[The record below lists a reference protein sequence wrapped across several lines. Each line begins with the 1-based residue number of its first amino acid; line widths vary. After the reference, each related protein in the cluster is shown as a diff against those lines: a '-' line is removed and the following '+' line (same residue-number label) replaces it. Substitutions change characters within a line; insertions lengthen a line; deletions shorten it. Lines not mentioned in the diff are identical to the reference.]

1 MKKLLL
7 SLLLL
12 APLAHAQ
19 DAKPASA
26 KETDMGQCQAFI
38 ILVGLA
44 AKSGNNNERLVFA
57 QERLRSAIAQVQAQH
72 LRSDV
77 VDEVGYDYLQKFN
90 NVRKGGD
97 DDALHTTLLTAGK
110 SCVKLGI
117 LDQEEL

>member
-44 AKSGNNNERLVFA
+44 AKNTNDTERLEFA
-57 QERLRSAIAQVQAQH
+57 RERLNKATAQTQASPPSKSA
-72 LRSDV
+72 
-77 VDEVGYDYLQKFN
+77 
-90 NVRKGGD
+90 
-97 DDALHTTLLTAGK
+97 
-110 SCVKLGI
+110 
-117 LDQEEL
+117 